1 MKLDRNNFL
10 LRHGNHKRSQSP
22 LDALTFTSHVVYEED
37 QILHVLV
44 GLSPE
49 YDSFVIYVTTRTEPS
64 KFEDIAALL
73 MTHETRLKQHLH
85 SSVEINSLDI
95 NTTMSNPNITTHF
108 GPGKR
113 SSPNAML
120 RGNPQHTQYTHCV
133 EGRRS
138 NLSPQCGRGQSHG
151 RNHENSNPQ
160 CHICYKIGHTIAKCF
175 YMFTKNFKPQLTL
188 PTINP

>member
-22 LDALTFTSHVVYEED
+22 LDALTFTTHVVYEED

-113 SSPNAML
+113 SSSNAML
-120 RGNPQHTQYTHCV
+120 RGNPQQT
-133 EGRRS
+133 
-138 NLSPQCGRGQSHG
+138 QCGRGQSHG
-151 RNHENSNPQ
+151 RNHENSKPQ
-160 CHICYKIGHTIAKCF
+160 CHICYKIGHTTAKCF